1 MSAQGQDAPVG
12 INEKAESLSSGSI
25 DKVESSHVDIDP
37 KFERRTML
45 WIDFRILPVLAL
57 VYSFNLIDRI
67 NLGAAYAA
75 GMGTDLE
82 LKVGSRFSIVT
93 CIYFIPYIL
102 LQIPGNIVLRRLG
115 VRNWL
120 TFLIFAWG
128 IVQLGMGWVQNW
140 EALLAT
146 RILLGIFEA
155 PFFPAVLWIITSWY
169 KRHEVQK
176 RVASFHVIAVTM
188 GGLSPLLAYGLS
200 LLNGTHGIAGW
211 RWIFIVEGAIT
222 IGLAVITY
230 LFIPA
235 FPDVN
240 TFLTKEQTD
249 LVIRRINEDRG
260 DALPDEITFKKAV
273 HHLKDWTLWLTVSC
287 RYVGSYFGALLRAA
301 PPYGPSIIL
310 TLVVA
315 YFADKYKHR
324 SSFIVVLCVGCLV
337 GNSLVAW
344 HPDNKIRY
352 LGVFI
357 TNACNCASIP
367 CVLSY
372 AANNV
377 VSQSKRAVQTALI
390 VALGAFGGILAAV
403 CFRSQDYPR
412 YVPGLAATLASQGV
426 VLALLAALTIRH
438 MRLNKQMREGKRTEP
453 LEGQEGFYYTL

>member
-1 MSAQGQDAPVG
+1 
-12 INEKAESLSSGSI
+12 
-25 DKVESSHVDIDP
+25 
-37 KFERRTML
+37 
-45 WIDFRILPVLAL
+45 
-57 VYSFNLIDRI
+57 
-67 NLGAAYAA
+67 
-75 GMGTDLE
+75 
-82 LKVGSRFSIVT
+82 
-93 CIYFIPYIL
+93 
-102 LQIPGNIVLRRLG
+102 
-115 VRNWL
+115 
-120 TFLIFAWG
+120 
-128 IVQLGMGWVQNW
+128 
-140 EALLAT
+140 
-146 RILLGIFEA
+146 
-155 PFFPAVLWIITSWY
+155 
-169 KRHEVQK
+169 
-176 RVASFHVIAVTM
+176 
-188 GGLSPLLAYGLS
+188 
-200 LLNGTHGIAGW
+200 
-211 RWIFIVEGAIT
+211 
-222 IGLAVITY
+222 VITY

-273 HHLKDWTLWLTVSC
+273 HHLKDWTLWAYGFMQMCVAMPNCKSIRPCIKNTDSNCSTLID
-287 RYVGSYFGALLRAA
+287 VGSYFVPIILTGMGYDSKGALLRAA

-352 LGVFI
+352 LGTSCSSTTPLLDSNIDGAPLAGVFI